1 MVGVPGTLAS
11 IDRGAGPPV
20 VLLHGQPGSGASW
33 DAVTELLEPEFR
45 VLAPDRIGY
54 GASTGEARG
63 LADNAH
69 LIAEFIVAR
78 GAAPATVVA
87 HSWSGGA
94 AVLLAAHH
102 RDTVKSLVLVGA
114 ACTPDSLNALDRWLT
129 YPGLGDALTVVGLL
143 SIGEV
148 LPRLRRFT
156 GRLPARYRQQVA
168 TSLPDQRVLGGA
180 HGALGRHRRTF
191 MVEQR
196 ALTEELPAVG
206 EALGGLRVPVA
217 VVSGQWD
224 LVVPPRAAETLAR
237 RIPGAELT
245 ILPRAGHFVA
255 RDDPSALADIIRWA
269 DRAGSALETDPPPD
283 PAAEPV

>member
-1 MVGVPGTLAS
+1 MLAS
-11 IDRGAGPPV
+11 IDRGSGHPV

-33 DAVTELLEPEFR
+33 DPVTDLLAPEFR

-63 LADNAH
+63 LAGNAD
-69 LIAEFIVAR
+69 LIADFIVAR

-102 RDTVKSLVLVGA
+102 PATVKSLVLVGA
-114 ACTPDSLNALDRWLT
+114 ACTPDSLSALDRWLT
-129 YPGLGDALTVVGLL
+129 HPGLGDVLTVAGLVG
-143 SIGEV
+143 IGEV

-156 GRLPARYRQQVA
+156 GHLPARFRQQVA
-168 TSLPDQRVLGGA
+168 TALPDQRVLGGE
-180 HGALGRHRRTF
+180 HGAIGRNRRTF
-191 MVEQR
+191 MAEQR
-196 ALTEELPAVG
+196 ALTEELPTVG
-206 EALGGLRVPVA
+206 AALGGLSLPVA
-217 VVSGQWD
+217 VVTGQWD

-237 RIPGAELT
+237 SIPGAELT

-255 RDDPSALADIIRWA
+255 RDDPVALAEVIRWA
-269 DRAGSALETDPPPD
+269 DDTGSARPD
-283 PAAEPV
+283 PRG

>member
-1 MVGVPGTLAS
+1 MLAS
-11 IDRGAGPPV
+11 IDQGSGNPV

-33 DAVTELLEPEFR
+33 DAVTGLLEPEFR

-54 GASTGEARG
+54 GASSGEARG

-94 AVLLAAHH
+94 AVLLAAQH

-129 YPGLGDALTVVGLL
+129 YPGLGDVLTVVGLL
-143 SIGEV
+143 GIGEV

-168 TSLPDQRVLGGA
+168 TSLPDQRVLRGA

-206 EALGGLRVPVA
+206 EALGELSLPVA

-255 RDDPSALADIIRWA
+255 RDDPHALAGVIRWA
-269 DRAGSALETDPPPD
+269 DRAGSSHEGDPIGD
-283 PAAEPV
+283 PAADPA